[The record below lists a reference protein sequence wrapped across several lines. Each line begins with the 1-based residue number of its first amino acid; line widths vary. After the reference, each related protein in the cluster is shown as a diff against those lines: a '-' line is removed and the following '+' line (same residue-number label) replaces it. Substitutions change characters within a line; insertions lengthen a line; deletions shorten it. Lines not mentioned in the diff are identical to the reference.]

1 RLPRICEPLGAF
13 SVRGAV
19 PAGPAVDPPALRSS
33 PDITIGRSAPH
44 RKVLWQA
51 ALVITHGGHGTVM
64 KALAAGVPMVVLPHG
79 RDQADTAAR
88 ITARGAGVALAR
100 TASSEAIRGAVQ
112 HVLQNDSFR
121 GAARRF
127 GKVIRRDAD
136 GNALIDEL
144 EAITNTGSL
153 HCLLASHLE
162 QGRYADGF
170 GNET

>member
-64 KALAAGVPMVVLPHG
+64 KALAAGVPMVMMPHG

-88 ITARGAGVALAR
+88 VTARGAGVVLAR
-100 TASSEAIRGAVQ
+100 KASLSAISGAVRG
-112 HVLQNDSFR
+112 VLQHDSYR
-121 GAARRF
+121 GAARRLCEM
-127 GKVIRRDAD
+127 IRRDAEQ
-136 GNALIDEL
+136 NTLVYEL
-144 EAITNTGSL
+144 EALADIARGRKDGR
-153 HCLLASHLE
+153 CGQPDQLL
-162 QGRYADGF
+162 D
-170 GNET
+170 